1 MQVHRLP
8 MIRQARSGTPSLWP
22 FLAPVWRASA
32 QGLVALRRFVWLVCL
47 PLICSSVSAQ
57 TIESLQWLDGTKPAV
72 ARITFNANVRFLQ
85 QAPLALTDLVQLSF
99 QIVAADD
106 AVLTQSI
113 EEGKRLARFAQGPGI
128 ALSYVPTPHQ
138 PVKSLSLRFT
148 YPVRAL
154 ARQGPGAR
162 TIDLALVSA
171 DGVSAMV
178 TEPKPLPQM
187 AILPAERR
195 YVVVL
200 QTFGLDEVAEMPRV
214 AAQFQDYAV
223 FTRALEQGGRQRFAL
238 AMGYFRTQED
248 AQAVR
253 DRAADRFPTASVLQT
268 EQLAPPASVA
278 RRPAVSPASRPAEAA
293 PIVLAGKQPAVP
305 PVQGLPE
312 MAALPDERRYVVVLQ
327 TLAIDEAASMP
338 RVAAQF
344 QDYAVFTRPV
354 EQDGRQRFA
363 LAMGYFRTQEE
374 AQAVRDRAAD
384 RFPSASVVALDQ
396 LTPPVA
402 TPPSVAVSAGQ
413 TVPVA
418 QDAAAAV
425 APPDAAAAAK
435 VDSQA
440 ADLFSKGQLAL
451 TQQRWQ
457 QAVTA
462 FNQVLLLPPNASSQQ
477 AQALIGAAWEG
488 LKQTDKARIEY
499 QLYLRLYPQGEA
511 VARVAQRFEALGG
524 ALSSEATAGQK
535 PAPGSAQ
542 SGFNSTG
549 SISQYYYGGRSKTD
563 SLVNIAAGIDQ
574 NTLSRTNQSTL
585 VTSLDITGRYKS
597 DNSETKLVLRDTYS
611 KNFITS
617 TNTQSG
623 LSAVYVDYRFLQPQL
638 DLRVG
643 RQSAIGGSLFG
654 LFDGVSLAMP
664 LWNKIKLNA
673 MAGVP
678 ANTLVT
684 APAQRLAG
692 LMLEADNLVDHW
704 GGNVS
709 LVDQTTQ
716 SISDRRAAGFEL
728 RYFGDAVS
736 MYTQLDYDLNF
747 RTLNAVTLQSSVQGP
762 LGTTMTLLLDSRK
775 APSLQLSDALI
786 SSGMTSLQTLLQL
799 KSLAEV
805 KDMALGTAAQARQ
818 ALFSVSRALSPK
830 WQGTLDL
837 RYSDVGA
844 LPAVGDFQAMP
855 ATGAQYNVS
864 MQLTGSN
871 LYSSRDINGFNLSV
885 MHSETL
891 RGTQLAYNNLTGFMD
906 NKASFEPSIRVYS
919 QTDNTATKVLRVSP
933 GVRLSYKLSDRASLL
948 GETIFERSTTEGPTN
963 HEDSSALF
971 FYLGYRYDFY

>member
-1 MQVHRLP
+1 MPSPWFL
-8 MIRQARSGTPSLWP
+8 QAPACSFAARG
-22 FLAPVWRASA
+22 LA
-32 QGLVALRRFVWLVCL
+32 ALRRLAWLLCL
-47 PLICSSVSAQ
+47 PLICSSVAAQ
-57 TIESLQWLDGTKPAV
+57 TIESLQWLEGAKPAV

-113 EEGKRLARFAQGPGI
+113 EEGKRLAGFAGVPSM
-128 ALSYVPTPHQ
+128 ALTYVPAPHQ
-138 PVKSLSLRFT
+138 AVKSLSLRFG
-148 YPVRAL
+148 YKVRAL

-162 TIDLALVSA
+162 TIDLAFVNVDGASA
-171 DGVSAMV
+171 
-178 TEPKPLPQM
+178 TLPEPRPLPEM
-187 AILPAERR
+187 AVLPAERR

-200 QTFGLDEVAEMPRV
+200 QTFGRDEVAEMPRV

-223 FTRALEQGGRQRFAL
+223 FTREVEQGGRQRFAL
-238 AMGYFRTQED
+238 AMGYFRTREDAQAVRDRAADRFPAASVLQTEQLAPPVSLVRRPAPSPNAKSAPGSSAAAAPIALAGQLPAVPPAQGLPEMAALPDDRRYVIVLQTFGVDEVATMPRIAAQFQDYAVFTRPLEQEGRQRFALAMGYFRTQQD

-253 DRAADRFPTASVLQT
+253 DRAADRFPTASVLAL
-268 EQLAPPASVA
+268 EQLTPAVAAPVIAAPLK
-278 RRPAVSPASRPAEAA
+278 PAVSASPA
-293 PIVLAGKQPAVP
+293 
-305 PVQGLPE
+305 
-312 MAALPDERRYVVVLQ
+312 
-327 TLAIDEAASMP
+327 
-338 RVAAQF
+338 
-344 QDYAVFTRPV
+344 
-354 EQDGRQRFA
+354 
-363 LAMGYFRTQEE
+363 
-374 AQAVRDRAAD
+374 
-384 RFPSASVVALDQ
+384 
-396 LTPPVA
+396 A
-402 TPPSVAVSAGQ
+402 TPANE
-413 TVPVA
+413 
-418 QDAAAAV
+418 AV
-425 APPDAAAAAK
+425 APEAVPDAAAAAK
-435 VDSQA
+435 VNSEA
-440 ADLFSKGQLAL
+440 ADLFIKGQLAL
-451 TQQRWQ
+451 AQQRWQ
-457 QAVTA
+457 EAVTA
-462 FNQVLLLPPNASSQQ
+462 FNRVLLLPPNSSSQQ

-511 VARVAQRFEALGG
+511 VARVTQRFEALGG
-524 ALSSEATAGQK
+524 ALSSDGTGGQK
-535 PAPGSAQ
+535 SAAGNAQ
-542 SGFNSTG
+542 TGFNATG
-549 SISQYYYGGRSKTD
+549 SVSQYYYGGRSKTD
-563 SLVNIAAGIDQ
+563 SLVNIAANIDQ
-574 NTLSRTNQSTL
+574 NTLSRTNQSSL
-585 VTSLDITGRYKS
+585 VTSVDISGRYKS

-611 KNFITS
+611 RNFITS

-654 LFDGVSLAMP
+654 LFDGVSMAMP
-664 LWNKIKLNA
+664 LWGKVKLNA
-673 MAGVP
+673 MAGAP

-684 APAQRLAG
+684 APSQRIAG
-692 LMLEADNLVDHW
+692 LMLEADNLVEHW
-704 GGNVS
+704 GGNIS

-716 SISDRRAAGFEL
+716 SISDRRAGGFEL

-786 SSGMTSLQTLLQL
+786 SAGMTSLQTLLQL

-805 KDMALGTAAQARQ
+805 QDMALGTAAQARQ

-864 MQLTGSN
+864 VQLTGSN
-871 LYSSRDINGFNLSV
+871 LYSSRDINGFNISV
-885 MHSETL
+885 MHSDTL
-891 RGTQLAYNNLTGFMD
+891 RGTQMAYNNLTGFMD
-906 NKASFEPSIRVYS
+906 NKASFEPSIRVYA
-919 QTDNTATKVLRVSP
+919 QTDNTGTKVLRVSP
-933 GVRLSYKLSDRASLL
+933 GVRLSYKLSDRTSLL
-948 GETIFERSTTEGPTN
+948 GETIYERSTTDGPAN